1 MQSLLEASV
10 PAAPL
15 TETALRHALVW
26 QYCLK
31 PDELTDDQVR
41 FGLVQLMD
49 VFSEFRYVSQ
59 VLQNSEPEV
68 LLRFEDP
75 AFWRQMRQEFL
86 NASSEFGPRW
96 FDWMCHI
103 EPRVM
108 DFWAAGYGSDRST
121 NRFYYLARQCALKL
135 GLPGGDAGQNAFLT
149 LLRRERGGH
158 FDERVAEFND
168 GESAG
173 ISGRISNIFSDAA
186 DFSLMVETQAL
197 EVTPQAAPG
206 FLSVPDAESKIAIE
220 NSNHRRRPQPEKW
233 RVKLRQKIAKL
244 KAAKF
249 STEEIC
255 TRLDKEKVPL
265 PLGVKW
271 RIYGTWRDAH
281 KNNKASRNA
290 LKTYCSKA
298 SNAVLLTKV
307 NK

>member
-59 VLQNSEPEV
+59 ILQNSEPEV

-135 GLPGGDAGQNAFLT
+135 GLPGGEAGQNAFLT

-186 DFSLMVETQAL
+186 DFSLMVETRAL
-197 EVTPQAAPG
+197 EVALG
-206 FLSVPDAESKIAIE
+206 SLSVPDVTAERKIASE
-220 NSNHRRRPQPEKW
+220 NSNHRRRPTPDKW
-233 RVKLRQKIAKL
+233 RVKLQQTIAEL
-244 KAAKF
+244 KAAKY
-249 STEEIC
+249 STQEIC
-255 TRLDKEKVPL
+255 TRLDEGKVKL
-265 PLGVKW
+265 PLGVTW
-271 RIYGTWRDAH
+271 GSIGTWGGAH
-281 KNNKASRNA
+281 QQSKASRNA
-290 LKTYCSKA
+290 IKTYFCKA
-298 SNAVLLTKV
+298 NKAVLLAKM
-307 NK
+307 KR